1 MSQQELL
8 AYIKPNLEK
17 GFKAEQLKAEL
28 LKAGWEETAVNEA
41 FSSLEKSAAKQ
52 PNQVVESQ
60 KKEVLE
66 TKPIEKEVD
75 IEPKFNSNSNANLEL
90 GSVQAL
96 NRGERQADKKEE
108 VKDRGNET
116 KSAEKDLEKKKE
128 KKKMSLVLSPK
139 LKLALIILLS
149 VIVLGALAFFA
160 YARFQDSPMKVLE
173 KSLAAMEEVS
183 SFDYSLEIKGD
194 YQWKDG
200 NFSDII
206 SDPFA
211 LLGIQ
216 ETEVK
221 ESALIPSK
229 HQAKLIL
236 SGHSSAKTS
245 NLDSRFDISLISD
258 EMQEGEKI
266 ELETRFIQDQAYLK
280 LSLPSSDMIDL
291 SILENKWLKVALK
304 DTSLTADLWEG
315 TNKIKEAVTE
325 HEPFKIADTF
335 SGSLASGQK
344 TYHYILEFDKVA
356 LEKVLLELEAEDES
370 DQERKQQE
378 LKEYIDNI
386 ELISGELVV
395 GRDDFLMHQLALSIT
410 MKEGAFIDDQLQILN
425 LNFNLS
431 LQSFNEPINVV
442 EPDASVA
449 IEEVIGEL
457 FESFLANTIEP
468 ELDLVDLEEGDLID
482 EDNNLE
488 GTDLEI
494 DMELDS
500 DLDGLTDY
508 EEINIYNT
516 DPQDPDTDGDSY
528 SDGEEVLNGYNP
540 LGDGLLENSY

>member
-41 FSSLEKSAAKQ
+41 FSSLEKSAAKR
-52 PNQVVESQ
+52 PNQVAELQ

-96 NRGERQADKKEE
+96 NRGERQEDKKEE
-108 VKDRGNET
+108 VKNQEGET
-116 KSAEKDLEKKKE
+116 KSLEKGLEKKKI
-128 KKKMSLVLSPK
+128 SLNLNPK

-149 VIVLGALAFFA
+149 VIVLGALAFFV

-173 KSLAAMEEVS
+173 KSLLAMEEVS

-194 YQWKDG
+194 YQWNGG

-211 LLGIQ
+211 LFDIQ

-221 ESALIPSK
+221 ESVLIPSK

-236 SGHSSAKTS
+236 SGYSSAKTS

-280 LSLPSSDMIDL
+280 LSLPSSDIIDL

-304 DTSLTADLWEG
+304 DTSITTDLWEG
-315 TNKIKEAVTE
+315 TNKIKEAVIE

-356 LEKVLLELEAEDES
+356 LEKVLLELEAEDAS
-370 DQERKQQE
+370 NQGQTQQE
-378 LKEYIDNI
+378 LKEYINKI

-395 GRDDFLMHQLALSIT
+395 GRDDFLMHQFALSIT
-410 MKEGAFIDDQLQILN
+410 MKEGAYSDDQLQILN

-508 EEINIYNT
+508 EEINIYGT
-516 DPQDPDTDGDSY
+516 DPLNPDTDGDSY